1 MELARLAKRLDR
13 MFKIPLAEPWDN
25 VGLLIQPS
33 APTSVSHICLTNDL
47 TEPVLDEVTHIGA
60 NFIISYHPP
69 IFRPLKRL
77 TQATSKERIVVKC
90 IEQKIAV
97 YSPHTALDAVYGG
110 LNDWLLSPF
119 DVLCKIPIKGNKLM
133 DRPPTVTTRH
143 SRKFQEYCIRNNI
156 APINFEVASSDGRLS
171 EAIMS
176 GDVLQ
181 CQDAEIDDAVTFLP
195 EEGAGRIGLLKEG
208 YTVTDAIESYKALL
222 NTNVL
227 KVALG
232 YGKTFGESNVVR
244 NGDSAVTVAV
254 ASRGF
259 LEDSPV
265 TAVAVCAGSGGSLF
279 SQEAIAQVADL
290 LVTGEASHHE
300 QLEAVARG
308 ATIITAGHSVSER
321 GYLSQ
326 RLRPWLECEFAT
338 NSVSIDISS
347 ADAEPGVYV

>member
-1 MELARLAKRLDR
+1 MEFARLAKKLDHL
-13 MFKIPLAEPWDN
+13 FKLPLAEPWDN

-33 APTSVSHICLTNDL
+33 VPTFVSRICLTNDL
-47 TEPVLDEVTHIGA
+47 TEPVLNEVTHIGA

-77 TQATSKERIVVKC
+77 TQSTSKERIIVKC
-90 IEQKIAV
+90 IEHKIAV
-97 YSPHTALDAVYGG
+97 YSPHTALDAVSGG

-119 DVLCKIPIKGNKLM
+119 EFLLKATSCWIGH
-133 DRPPTVTTRH
+133 PPLRQDTTAGFR
-143 SRKFQEYCIRNNI
+143 NI
-156 APINFEVASSDGRLS
+156 AFEIISLLLTAKQRDSSNGKLS

-176 GDVLQ
+176 GDALK
-181 CQDAEIDDAVTFLP
+181 CQEVEIGDPLTFLP

-208 YTVTDAIESYKALL
+208 YTVNDAVEFYKALL
-222 NTNVL
+222 NTSIL

-232 YGKTFGESNVVR
+232 YGKTF
-244 NGDSAVTVAV
+244 
-254 ASRGF
+254 
-259 LEDSPV
+259 DSPV

-279 SQEAIAQVADL
+279 SQEAIVQVADL

-326 RLRPWLECEFAT
+326 RLRPWLQHELAT
-338 NSVSIDISS
+338 TSVPIDIAST
-347 ADAEPGVYV
+347 DAEPGIYVLPPGIHVLQFVIPYEIFVVAVNLG